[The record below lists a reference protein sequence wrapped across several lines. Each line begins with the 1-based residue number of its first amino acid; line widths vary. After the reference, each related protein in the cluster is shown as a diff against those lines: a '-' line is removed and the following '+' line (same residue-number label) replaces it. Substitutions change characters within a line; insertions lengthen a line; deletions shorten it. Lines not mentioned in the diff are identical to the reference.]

1 MSVLMELHKI
11 IINEAQDPQVIVL
24 REVSGQRQ
32 FPMVIVKD
40 LALAIRRRLNGIQSE
55 RPMTHDL
62 LANIIEQMGGKLDQI
77 RITDLQDGTYFAR
90 IMIRQGDKL
99 LDVDSRPSD
108 AIALGV
114 ANSVP
119 IYVEEHVLA
128 AACQ

>member
-11 IINEAQDPQVIVL
+11 IINEAQEPQVIVL

-40 LALAIRRRLNGIQSE
+40 LAQAIKRRLNGVNTE

-62 LANIIEQMGGKLDQI
+62 LANIIEAMGGKLEQI
-77 RITDLQDGTYFAR
+77 KITDLQEGTYFAR
-90 IMIRQGDKL
+90 VVIRQGDRL
-99 LDVDSRPSD
+99 LDIDSRPSD

-114 ANSVP
+114 ANTIP
-119 IYVEEHVLA
+119 IYVEEHVLD
-128 AACQ
+128 AACP